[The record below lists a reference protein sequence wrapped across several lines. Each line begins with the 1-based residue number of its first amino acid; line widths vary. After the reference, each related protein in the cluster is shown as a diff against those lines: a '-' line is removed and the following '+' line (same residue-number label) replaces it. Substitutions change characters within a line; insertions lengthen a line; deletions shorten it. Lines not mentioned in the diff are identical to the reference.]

1 MRGFVEPEPLPVFVA
16 EEDRL
21 PHPTR
26 AWRARRGGEDRGR
39 CGAGDESTVAA
50 AAAAAAAAAEEEEE
64 EEEAST
70 EQGGGEASARVT
82 G

>member
-50 AAAAAAAAAEEEEE
+50 AAAAEEEEEE

>member
-50 AAAAAAAAAEEEEE
+50 AAAEEEE